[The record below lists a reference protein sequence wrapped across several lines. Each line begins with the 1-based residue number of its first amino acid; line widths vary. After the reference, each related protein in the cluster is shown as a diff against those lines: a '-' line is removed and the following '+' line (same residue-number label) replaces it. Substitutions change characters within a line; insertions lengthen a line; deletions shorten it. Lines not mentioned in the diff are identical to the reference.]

1 MSLLE
6 LAKILPGYVTLH
18 IHTDSERWV
27 GMPAGLVAAGE
38 EIPAGAVVVKAT
50 PFAPYTME
58 VSIKFEEESK

>member
-27 GMPAGLVAAGE
+27 GIPAGLVAAGE
-38 EIPAGAVVVKAT
+38 FPAGAIVVKAT

-58 VSIKFEEESK
+58 VSIKFEEEFK